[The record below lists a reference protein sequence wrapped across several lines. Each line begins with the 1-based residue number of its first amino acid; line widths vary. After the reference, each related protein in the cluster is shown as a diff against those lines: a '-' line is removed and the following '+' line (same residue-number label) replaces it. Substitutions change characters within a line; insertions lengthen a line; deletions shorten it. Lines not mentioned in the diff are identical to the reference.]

1 MSGGAINIGR
11 NELQILPIPDKDHD
25 FEPLVKKI
33 MESKAS
39 SSLNDTSAIEREID
53 MLVYGMYDLT
63 YDEVLI
69 VDPETSITR
78 EEYNNFK
85 F

>member
-1 MSGGAINIGR
+1 MVDQRQPTIIR
-11 NELQILPIPDKDHD
+11 NDDEDRQ
-25 FEPLVKKI
+25 
-33 MESKAS
+33 AS

-69 VDPETSITR
+69 VDPETPITR

-85 F
+85 I

>member
-1 MSGGAINIGR
+1 
-11 NELQILPIPDKDHD
+11 
-25 FEPLVKKI
+25 

>member
-1 MSGGAINIGR
+1 MINYLPVNTEADITPIADLVNTIVELKER
-11 NELQILPIPDKDHD
+11 NP
-25 FEPLVKKI
+25 
-33 MESKAS
+33 
-39 SSLNDTSAIEREID
+39 LNDTTTLETKID
-53 MLVYGMYDLT
+53 RLVYELYGLT

-69 VDPETSITR
+69 VDPETPITR

>member
-1 MSGGAINIGR
+1 MVYQRQPTIIR
-11 NELQILPIPDKDHD
+11 NDDEDRQ
-25 FEPLVKKI
+25 
-33 MESKAS
+33 AS

-69 VDPETSITR
+69 VDPETPITR

-85 F
+85 I

>member
-1 MSGGAINIGR
+1 MVYQRQPTIIR
-11 NELQILPIPDKDHD
+11 NDDDDRQ
-25 FEPLVKKI
+25 
-33 MESKAS
+33 AS

-69 VDPETSITR
+69 VDPETPITR

>member
-1 MSGGAINIGR
+1 MVYQRQPTIIR
-11 NELQILPIPDKDHD
+11 NDDEDRQ
-25 FEPLVKKI
+25 
-33 MESKAS
+33 AS
-39 SSLNDTSAIEREID
+39 SSLDDTSAIEREID

-69 VDPETSITR
+69 VDPETPITR

>member
-1 MSGGAINIGR
+1 MVYQRQPTIIR
-11 NELQILPIPDKDHD
+11 NDDEDRQ
-25 FEPLVKKI
+25 
-33 MESKAS
+33 AS

-69 VDPETSITR
+69 VDPETPITR

>member
-1 MSGGAINIGR
+1 MVYQRQPTIIR
-11 NELQILPIPDKDHD
+11 NDDVDRQ
-25 FEPLVKKI
+25 
-33 MESKAS
+33 AS

-69 VDPETSITR
+69 VDPETPITR

-85 F
+85 I

>member
-1 MSGGAINIGR
+1 MI
-11 NELQILPIPDKDHD
+11 KD